1 MHLTGYV
8 KIQGLTVTTQACAL
22 TSFDVCAHHGQDQP
36 KQHWPNVLM
45 LVTRRVPMAASSVK
59 VNYFHDV
66 VSHSKG
72 VHGQVP
78 MVQLLEVTG

>member
-1 MHLTGYV
+1 MQLTGYI
-8 KIQGLTVTTQACAL
+8 KIQGLTVITEECAL

-45 LVTRRVPMAASSVK
+45 LVTRRVPTAASSVK

-72 VHGQVP
+72 VHSQVA
-78 MVQLLEVTG
+78 VDQLLEATG